1 MREDLSSILLEHVQ
15 NDPYSISSSNFIN
28 TLKSIKIAPATGLV
42 PGTRLAPSGGD
53 YTQLFVKYN
62 TYLFENL
69 VITEQTQQ
77 SYYMAFPIEQ
87 GLQSLKI
94 EYERS

>member
-1 MREDLSSILLEHVQ
+1 MREDLSSVLLEHVQ
-15 NDPYSISSSNFIN
+15 NDPYSISSGNFIN
-28 TLKSIKIAPATGLV
+28 TLKSIKIAPATRLA
-42 PGTRLAPSGGD
+42 PGTKMAPSGGD
-53 YTQLFVKYN
+53 YTQLLVKYN

-77 SYYMAFPIEQ
+77 SYYMVFPIGQ

>member
-15 NDPYSISSSNFIN
+15 NNPYSISSSNFIN
-28 TLKSIKIAPATGLV
+28 TLKSIKIATGAGLV
-42 PGTRLAPSGGD
+42 PGRLAPSGGD
-53 YTQLFVKYN
+53 YTQLFVQYN

-69 VITEQTQQ
+69 VITEQTPQ
-77 SYYMAFPIEQ
+77 SYYMAFPVEQ